1 MSLPKLLKKQK
12 PGIECRMVIPT
23 SSKTWR
29 QDGVCIQYG
38 FDKLYS
44 RKEYTLSNYKENW
57 LNDKLLFEYAASI
70 DKNSK
75 QPFFSLIL
83 TSSTH
88 SPYTKAVEDYLIPF
102 PDTYSEELKNYLSNV
117 HYMDKYLGKYLNFL
131 KENHLYHNSLII
143 IASDHSISND
153 WLKSKE
159 EDNVSFQ
166 IPLYIVNSPQKID
179 KTSDYVI
186 TQADLFPTLLD
197 LGGIHSEWRGVGNSL
212 LCPDSILN
220 TEREKKRIIY
230 REKISDI
237 ILDSDYFKGKKISK

>member
-75 QPFFSLIL
+75 QPFSHLSSHHQRILHIPKQLKTTSFHSL
-83 TSSTH
+83 TH
-88 SPYTKAVEDYLIPF
+88 IQ
-102 PDTYSEELKNYLSNV
+102 KN
-117 HYMDKYLGKYLNFL
+117 
-131 KENHLYHNSLII
+131 
-143 IASDHSISND
+143 
-153 WLKSKE
+153 
-159 EDNVSFQ
+159 
-166 IPLYIVNSPQKID
+166 
-179 KTSDYVI
+179 
-186 TQADLFPTLLD
+186 
-197 LGGIHSEWRGVGNSL
+197 
-212 LCPDSILN
+212 
-220 TEREKKRIIY
+220 
-230 REKISDI
+230 
-237 ILDSDYFKGKKISK
+237 

>member
-1 MSLPKLLKKQK
+1 
-12 PGIECRMVIPT
+12 MVIPT

-88 SPYTKAVEDYLIPF
+88 SPYTKVFEDYLIPF

-117 HYMDKYLGKYLNFL
+117 HYM
-131 KENHLYHNSLII
+131 
-143 IASDHSISND
+143 
-153 WLKSKE
+153 
-159 EDNVSFQ
+159 
-166 IPLYIVNSPQKID
+166 VN
-179 KTSDYVI
+179 T
-186 TQADLFPTLLD
+186 
-197 LGGIHSEWRGVGNSL
+197 
-212 LCPDSILN
+212 
-220 TEREKKRIIY
+220 
-230 REKISDI
+230 
-237 ILDSDYFKGKKISK
+237 